1 MSTATPKRYV
11 DRAEPPRPAADP
23 GALSFFLIAGSALLL
38 LILGTVIVLS
48 ATTITSI
55 RQNDGD
61 PFASFLNQ
69 ARFVLI
75 GVPLMVAAAYIPVEW
90 YKRLA
95 PVALVGAMGLQMLI
109 FTPLAVGSGGNVN
122 WIAIPGTTQMVQPSE
137 FLKLGLALALGWYLG
152 ARIERMGEWK
162 VVLPA
167 LAVALFAVALV
178 MVGHDMGT
186 SVVLVM
192 IIVGAMWV
200 AAIPLR
206 WFIGLAV
213 AGAGA
218 VAMLVAVSP
227 SRITRILHFIGV
239 GDQDPTGAG
248 YQSMHGLWGLGSGG
262 LFGVGLGA
270 SHEKWSYLPAAHN
283 DFIFA
288 ILGEELGLV
297 GTLLVLVLFGVLSA
311 GLLRMMRRHPDPFV
325 KITTAGVAAWLVGQ
339 ALINIAVVVGIL
351 PVFGV
356 PLPFVSAGGSAMI
369 ATLIALGM
377 MLSFAR
383 SEPGARAALSSRGHA
398 VRESLAV
405 MGGRLRRNR

>member
-1 MSTATPKRYV
+1 MSTAVPKRYV
-11 DRAEPPRPAADP
+11 ERAETSRPATDP
-23 GALSFFLIAGSALLL
+23 GALSFFLIAGAALML

-55 RQNDGD
+55 RQNDGN
-61 PFASFLNQ
+61 PFTSFVSQ

-75 GVPLMVAAAYIPVEW
+75 GLPLMVAAASIPVEW

-95 PVALVGAMGLQMLI
+95 PLALVGAMGLQMLI
-109 FTPLAVGSGGNVN
+109 FTPLAVGAGGNVN
-122 WIAIPGTTQMVQPSE
+122 WIAIPGTGQMIQPSE
-137 FLKLGLALALGWYLG
+137 FLKIGLALALGWYLG
-152 ARIERMGEWK
+152 TNIERMREWR

-167 LAVALFAVALV
+167 LGVAFLAVGLV
-178 MVGHDMGT
+178 MYGHDMGT
-186 SVVLVM
+186 SVVLVL
-192 IIVGAMWV
+192 IIVSAMWV
-200 AAIPLR
+200 AGVPAT
-206 WFIGLAV
+206 WFVGLGV
-213 AGAGA
+213 AGMGA
-218 VAMLVAVSP
+218 VAMLVAVSQ
-227 SRITRILHFIGV
+227 SRITRILHFLGIGE
-239 GDQDPTGAG
+239 QDPTGAG

-297 GTLLVLVLFGVLSA
+297 GTLLVLVLFGVLAA
-311 GLLRMMRRHPDPFV
+311 GLLRLMRRHPDPFV
-325 KITTAGVAAWLVGQ
+325 KITTAGVTAWLVGQ
-339 ALINIAVVVGIL
+339 ALINIAVVVGVL

-377 MLSFAR
+377 MLAFAR
-383 SEPGARAALSSRGHA
+383 SEPGARAALSSRTRA
-398 VRESLAV
+398 VRQSLAV
-405 MGGRLRRNR
+405 IGMRRSR